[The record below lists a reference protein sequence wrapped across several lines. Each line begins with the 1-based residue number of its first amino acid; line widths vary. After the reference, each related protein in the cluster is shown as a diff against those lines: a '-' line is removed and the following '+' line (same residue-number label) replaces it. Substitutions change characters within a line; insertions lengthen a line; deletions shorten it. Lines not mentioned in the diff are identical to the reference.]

1 MKEKFTDA
9 GKNYSHQWILQDAVQ
24 QIPVLVPFLNP
35 LNLVPEKTKIL
46 GLLSGNIFQIFL
58 SVSVFPLILQK
69 RL

>member
-9 GKNYSHQWILQDAVQ
+9 GKNYSHQWTLQDAVQ

-46 GLLSGNIFQIFL
+46 GLLSGN
-58 SVSVFPLILQK
+58 VF
-69 RL
+69 